1 MDLFGSE
8 IIFLSHK
15 ELASGSLIEIAIFC
29 IPSQEVTTLV
39 SESEASRLVQ
49 TALSILASC
58 PYKFK
63 VKHELKN
70 ILEVLHTILLHVF
83 FS

>member
-39 SESEASRLVQ
+39 SESEASRLV
-49 TALSILASC
+49 
-58 PYKFK
+58 
-63 VKHELKN
+63 
-70 ILEVLHTILLHVF
+70 
-83 FS
+83 

>member
-39 SESEASRLVQ
+39 SV
-49 TALSILASC
+49 LSILASC

-63 VKHELKN
+63 VKLEFKN

-83 FS
+83 F